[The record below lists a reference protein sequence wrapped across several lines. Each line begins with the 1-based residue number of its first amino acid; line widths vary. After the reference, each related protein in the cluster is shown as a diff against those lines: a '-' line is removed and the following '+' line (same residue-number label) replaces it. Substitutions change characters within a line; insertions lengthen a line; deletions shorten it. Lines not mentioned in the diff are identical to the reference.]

1 MKAKL
6 FRLRQVRYGL
16 SKRIALVICLGCKEV
31 PGSNLGGPTKHP
43 VFGGLGNLNAIKK
56 GFKPLAPLAGGL
68 ALPNGRSS
76 LHCSEI
82 VHGSIIT

>member
-1 MKAKL
+1 M
-6 FRLRQVRYGL
+6 
-16 SKRIALVICLGCKEV
+16 LGVQEV
-31 PGSNLGGPTKHP
+31 PGSNLGGPTRHP